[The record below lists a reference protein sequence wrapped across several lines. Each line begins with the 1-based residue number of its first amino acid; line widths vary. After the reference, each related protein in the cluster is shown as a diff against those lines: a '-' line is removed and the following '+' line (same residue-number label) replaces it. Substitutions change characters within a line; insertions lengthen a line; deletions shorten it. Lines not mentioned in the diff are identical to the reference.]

1 MLAAASSSRGQP
13 VAPPERRLSSSAEK
27 RARRAA
33 KAAEVAQAAAE
44 AFDAFRG
51 RHALGAA
58 LVEWVS
64 DNCDGASHIAT
75 ARQVASAFYAA
86 NAPVCARHQGATTV
100 PVALQILLRGYAAT
114 AGYPAA
120 AGYGASDASDCGA
133 ASDTSG
139 AALPSPV
146 RRRSVSPVRRRSVS
160 PGRRRSASPVRRS
173 ARLAEAAS
181 GSGGNPNGWL
191 VLQGR
196 HAAGPSATPPRQ
208 RPKSGGPP
216 TS

>member
-1 MLAAASSSRGQP
+1 MLAASSSGGP
-13 VAPPERRLSSSAEK
+13 PAAPPERRHSGSAEK
-27 RARRAA
+27 RALRAA
-33 KAAEVAQAAAE
+33 KAAQAAQAAAE
-44 AFDAFRG
+44 AFAAFSG
-51 RHALGAA
+51 RHALGNA

-75 ARQVASAFYAA
+75 ARQVASAFYAV
-86 NAPVCARHQGATTV
+86 NTTVCARHQGATTV
-100 PVALQILLRGYAAT
+100 PMALQVLLRGYAAA

-120 AGYGASDASDCGA
+120 AGYGTSDASDSGAASDASD
-133 ASDTSG
+133 

-146 RRRSVSPVRRRSVS
+146 RRRSISPVRRRSVS

-173 ARLAEAAS
+173 TRLAAAAS
-181 GSGGNPNGWL
+181 GSGINPNGWL

-216 TS
+216 AS